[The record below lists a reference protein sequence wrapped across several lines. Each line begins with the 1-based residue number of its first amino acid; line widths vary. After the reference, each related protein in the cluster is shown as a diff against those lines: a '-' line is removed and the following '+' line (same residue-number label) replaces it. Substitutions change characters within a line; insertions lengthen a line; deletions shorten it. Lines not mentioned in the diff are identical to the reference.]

1 MVEEPR
7 APKALFD
14 DDPELDRDPADAIR
28 RLDRAEED
36 LSWLFTGAAAEIG
49 FSAISMEGGGGL
61 VWDDARIAA
70 LHMRMRTPARRR
82 SAQKFRRIGLA
93 AAAMT
98 PDDFEIARL
107 SYTPRQV
114 APEVRHAFTVRGR
127 CLVTLCA
134 ARSKAAAD
142 LRDRKRPDVGVYELL
157 VWECISLDKTKKPP
171 PRLLRVRDEGEQIKD
186 DMIVRFAD
194 VLDERNA
201 ILRAERAHD
210 EKMRQRELDEAARKR
225 QPPRPQGLDEQ
236 IAACESLY
244 ERMVFGTAP
253 R

>member
-1 MVEEPR
+1 MVEEPQ

-14 DDPELDRDPADAIR
+14 DDPELDRDPASAIR

-98 PDDFEIARL
+98 SDDFEIARL

-114 APEVRHAFTVRGR
+114 APEVRQAFTVRGR
-127 CLVTLCA
+127 CLVMLCA
-134 ARSKAAAD
+134 ARSKVAAD
-142 LRDRKRPDVGVYELL
+142 LRDRKRPEVGVYEFL

-171 PRLLRVRDEGEQIKD
+171 SRLLRVRDEGDRIKD
-186 DMIVRFAD
+186 EMIVRFAD

-244 ERMVFGTAP
+244 EKMVFGSS